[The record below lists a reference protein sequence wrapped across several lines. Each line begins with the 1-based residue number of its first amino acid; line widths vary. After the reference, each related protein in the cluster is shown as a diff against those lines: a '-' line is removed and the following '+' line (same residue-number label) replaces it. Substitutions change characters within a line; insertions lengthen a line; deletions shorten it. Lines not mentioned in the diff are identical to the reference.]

1 VEATEVADDDY
12 GLVVGINDYGEPPGA
27 LGGAKQDAQDFLD
40 WLKSSSGGNVPEK
53 NVDPFVTLSDA
64 DGTEPT
70 YSTLLRLLAKI
81 RKRAPGSNK
90 KRIGR
95 RLYIFL
101 AGHGISPAA
110 DLDETGLVTVEAE
123 DQLMPCL
130 PGKQSADGFVL
141 TGRFDEVLLF
151 MDCCRVTDLLQK
163 QNVIPL
169 IEKPDPNA
177 AAKVKRFYVYAAA
190 FGKPAREVTDNG
202 VTRGIFSRVLI
213 EALKGAA
220 SPDSHGRLTTTQL
233 RAYLE
238 REMKNVVINGEEQ
251 VPKFPSTDEIV
262 LVNGLIPQRV
272 TINVTFSRPADH
284 IAVLDGGNSLA
295 PVTPD
300 DLVVTATGARFSVQ
314 SDRTYLL
321 VARSAT
327 GQSIGFKELKAEGEE
342 IDVTL

>member
-1 VEATEVADDDY
+1 MADDDY
-12 GLVVGINDYGEPPGA
+12 GLVVGINEYAEPPGA
-27 LGGAKQDAQDFLD
+27 LEGAKQDARDFLD
-40 WLKSSSGGNVPEK
+40 WLKSSSGANVPEK
-53 NVDPFVTLSDA
+53 NVDPFVRLSDA
-64 DGTEPT
+64 KRTEPT
-70 YSTLLRLLAKI
+70 YSTLLTLLVAI
-81 RKRAPGSNK
+81 RKRAPGGSK
-90 KRIGR
+90 KRVGR

-101 AGHGISPAA
+101 AGHGISPPT

-163 QNVIPL
+163 QNVIP
-169 IEKPDPNA
+169 IVEKPDPNA

-190 FGKPAREVTDNG
+190 FGKPAREVRDNG

-213 EALKGAA
+213 DALRGAA
-220 SPDSHGRLTTTQL
+220 SPDPDGRLTTTQL

-262 LVNGLIPQRV
+262 LVHGLTPRRV
-272 TINVTFSRPADH
+272 AINVTFAAPIDH
-284 IAVLDGGNSLA
+284 IAVLDGGNRLA

-300 DLVVTATGARFSVQ
+300 DMVATATGCRFSVPAA
-314 SDRTYLL
+314 RTYLL
-321 VARSAT
+321 VARNAA
-327 GQSIGFKELKAEGEE
+327 GASIGFKELKAEGEQ